1 VVANNLAYLA
11 NLVALEHWYRE
22 VRAPFF
28 RRQALGDLV
37 YEGALD
43 MLTLAKA
50 ERTKRLSAMAA
61 KVPRSTEA
69 AEQFATGV
77 SRIVTLFMDA
87 REIAEG
93 SAFLRHIEGSWET
106 GNYLETMQ
114 DLGPEAKAAGVQW
127 LEEIVGRLMREAAD
141 VLPAMDL
148 PTT

>member
-1 VVANNLAYLA
+1 
-11 NLVALEHWYRE
+11 
-22 VRAPFF
+22 
-28 RRQALGDLV
+28 V

-50 ERTKRLSAMAA
+50 ERTNRLSAMAA

-77 SRIVTLFMDA
+77 GRIVTLFMDA
-87 REIAEG
+87 HKVAEG
-93 SAFLRHIEGSWET
+93 SAFLRHIDGSWDA
-106 GNYLETMQ
+106 GNYLETMR

-148 PTT
+148 PAT